1 MSHSPIRQKMRK
13 GRPLLFLLALALLV
27 IWLGWRF
34 WLAYQPE
41 PVRLQGQIEAQ
52 QYAVSSKVA
61 GRIDQV
67 LVKKGDKLDKGQLVF
82 TLASPEIEAKLS
94 QAKAGEAA
102 AGALAQEAE
111 NGARAQQIAAA
122 KDQWQQAKVAATLR
136 GTTYQRIANLHRDGV
151 MPLQKRDEAWTAWQA
166 AKYSEGM
173 AWQQYQLAL
182 EGARVETKVAARE
195 KVKMAAG
202 SVAEVEAYLADT
214 RITSPHEGEV
224 AQVLLRSGELAPQGF
239 PVVTLLDMQDAWAQF
254 HVREDLL
261 PQFQVGSEFDASIPG
276 LGDQWV
282 RFKVTHVAVM
292 GDFATWRATD
302 TRQGFDMKSFQ
313 VEARPLQPVD
323 GLRVGMSVLVQL

>member
-1 MSHSPIRQKMRK
+1 MSHPPIKKKMSQGK
-13 GRPLLFLLALALLV
+13 PWLLPLVLVLLV
-27 IWLGWRF
+27 LWLGWRF

-52 QYAVSSKVA
+52 QYSVSSKVA
-61 GRIDQV
+61 GRIDEV
-67 LVKKGDKLDKGQLVF
+67 LVKKGDQLARGQLAF

-94 QAKAGEAA
+94 QAKAGQAA
-102 AGALAQEAE
+102 AGAMAEEAE
-111 NGARAQQIAAA
+111 KGARVQQIAAA
-122 KDQWQQAKVAATLR
+122 KDQWQQAKAAALLH
-136 GTTYQRIANLHRDGV
+136 GKTYERIASLHRDGV
-151 MPLQKRDEAWTAWQA
+151 MSLQKRDEAWTAWQA

-173 AWQQYQLAL
+173 AWQQYQMAL
-182 EGARVETKVAARE
+182 EGVREETKVAARE
-195 KVKMAAG
+195 QAKMAAG
-202 SVAEVEAYLADT
+202 GVAEVEAYLADT
-214 RITSPHEGEV
+214 RIASPHEGEV

-239 PVVTLLDMQDAWAQF
+239 PVVTLLDMKDAWAQF

-261 PQFQVGSEFDASIPG
+261 PRFPVGTEFDARIPG
-276 LGDQWV
+276 LGDQLV

-323 GLRVGMSVLVQL
+323 GLRVGMSVLVEL

>member
-1 MSHSPIRQKMRK
+1 MSHPPIKKKMSQGK
-13 GRPLLFLLALALLV
+13 PLLLPLALVLLA

-52 QYAVSSKVA
+52 QYSVSSKVA
-61 GRIDQV
+61 GRIDEV
-67 LVKKGDKLDKGQLVF
+67 LVKKGDQLAQGQLAF

-94 QAKAGEAA
+94 QAKAGQAA

-111 NGARAQQIAAA
+111 KGARAQQIAAA
-122 KDQWQQAKVAATLR
+122 KDQWQQAKTAALLH
-136 GTTYQRIANLHRDGV
+136 GKTYERIANLHREGV

-166 AKYSEGM
+166 ARYSESM
-173 AWQQYQLAL
+173 AWQQYQMTL
-182 EGARVETKVAARE
+182 EGAREETKIAARE
-195 KVKMAAG
+195 QAKMAAG
-202 SVAEVEAYLADT
+202 GVAEVEAYLADT
-214 RITSPHEGEV
+214 RIVTPHAGEV

-239 PVVTLLDMQDAWAQF
+239 PVVTLLDMEDAWAQF

-261 PQFQVGSEFDASIPG
+261 PRFPVGTEFDAQIPG
-276 LGDQWV
+276 LGDQTV

-302 TRQGFDMKSFQ
+302 SRQGFDMKSFQ
-313 VEARPLQPVD
+313 VEARPLQPVE
-323 GLRVGMSVLVQL
+323 GLRVGMSVLVEL

>member
-1 MSHSPIRQKMRK
+1 MSHPPIKKTMSQGK
-13 GRPLLFLLALALLV
+13 PLLLLLALVLLAL
-27 IWLGWRF
+27 WLGLRF

-41 PVRLQGQIEAQ
+41 PVRLQGQVEAQ
-52 QYAVSSKVA
+52 QYSVSSKVA
-61 GRIDQV
+61 GRIDEV
-67 LVKKGDKLDKGQLVF
+67 LVKKGDQLARDQLVF

-94 QAKAGEAA
+94 QAKAGQAA
-102 AGALAQEAE
+102 AGAMAEEAE
-111 NGARAQQIAAA
+111 KGARAQQIAGA
-122 KDQWQQAKVAATLR
+122 KDQWQKARAAALLRAK
-136 GTTYQRIANLHRDGV
+136 TYERIASLHRDGV

-173 AWQQYQLAL
+173 AWQQYQMTL
-182 EGARVETKVAARE
+182 EGAREETKVAARE
-195 KVKMAAG
+195 QANMAAG

-214 RITSPHEGEV
+214 RIASPHAGEV
-224 AQVLLRSGELAPQGF
+224 SQVLLRSGELAPQGF

-261 PQFQVGSEFDASIPG
+261 PRFSQGTEFDATIPG
-276 LGDQWV
+276 LGEQTV

-302 TRQGFDMKSFQ
+302 TRQGFDMKSFL

-323 GLRVGMSVLVQL
+323 GLRVGMSVLVEL

>member
-1 MSHSPIRQKMRK
+1 MSHPPIKKKMSQGK
-13 GRPLLFLLALALLV
+13 PLLLPLALIVLV

-52 QYAVSSKVA
+52 QYSVSSKVA
-61 GRIDQV
+61 GRIDEV
-67 LVKKGDKLDKGQLVF
+67 LVKKGDQLAQGQLAF

-94 QAKAGEAA
+94 QAKAGQAA

-111 NGARAQQIAAA
+111 KGARAQQIAAA
-122 KDQWQQAKVAATLR
+122 KDQWQQAKTAALLH
-136 GTTYQRIANLHRDGV
+136 GKTYERIANLHREGV

-173 AWQQYQLAL
+173 AWQQYQMTL
-182 EGARVETKVAARE
+182 EGAREETKIAARE
-195 KVKMAAG
+195 QAKMAAG
-202 SVAEVEAYLADT
+202 GVAEVEAYLADT
-214 RITSPHEGEV
+214 RIVTPHAGEV

-239 PVVTLLDMQDAWAQF
+239 PVVTLLDMEDAWAQF

-261 PQFQVGSEFDASIPG
+261 PRFPVGTEFDARIPG
-276 LGDQWV
+276 LGDQLV

-302 TRQGFDMKSFQ
+302 SRQGFDMKSFQ
-313 VEARPLQPVD
+313 VEARPLQPVE
-323 GLRVGMSVLVQL
+323 GLRVGMSVLVEL

>member
-1 MSHSPIRQKMRK
+1 MSHPPIKKKMSQGK
-13 GRPLLFLLALALLV
+13 PLLLPLALVVLV

-34 WLAYQPE
+34 WLAYLPE

-52 QYAVSSKVA
+52 QYSVSSKVA
-61 GRIDQV
+61 GRIAEV
-67 LVKKGDKLDKGQLVF
+67 LVKKGDQLAKGQLAF

-94 QAKAGEAA
+94 QAKAGQAA

-111 NGARAQQIAAA
+111 KGARAQQIAAA
-122 KDQWQQAKVAATLR
+122 KDQWQQAKTAALLH
-136 GTTYQRIANLHRDGV
+136 GKTYERIANLHREGV

-173 AWQQYQLAL
+173 AWQQYQMTL
-182 EGARVETKVAARE
+182 EGAREETKIAARE
-195 KVKMAAG
+195 QAKMAAG
-202 SVAEVEAYLADT
+202 GVAEVEAYLADT
-214 RITSPHEGEV
+214 RIVTPHAGEV

-239 PVVTLLDMQDAWAQF
+239 PVVTLLDMEDAWAQF

-261 PQFQVGSEFDASIPG
+261 PRFPVGTEFDARIPG
-276 LGDQWV
+276 LGDQTV

-302 TRQGFDMKSFQ
+302 SRQGFDMKSFQ
-313 VEARPLQPVD
+313 VEARPLQPVE
-323 GLRVGMSVLVQL
+323 GLRVGMSVLVEL

>member
-1 MSHSPIRQKMRK
+1 MSHPPIKKKMSQGK
-13 GRPLLFLLALALLV
+13 PLLLPLALIVLA

-52 QYAVSSKVA
+52 QYSVSSKVA
-61 GRIDQV
+61 GRISEV
-67 LVKKGDKLDKGQLVF
+67 LVKKGDQLAKGQLAF

-111 NGARAQQIAAA
+111 KGARAQQIAAA
-122 KDQWQQAKVAATLR
+122 KDQWQQAKTAALLH
-136 GTTYQRIANLHRDGV
+136 GKTYERIANLHREGV

-166 AKYSEGM
+166 ARYSEGM
-173 AWQQYQLAL
+173 AWQQYQMTL
-182 EGARVETKVAARE
+182 EGAREETKIAARE
-195 KVKMAAG
+195 QAKMAAG
-202 SVAEVEAYLADT
+202 GVAEVEAYLADT
-214 RITSPHEGEV
+214 RIVTPHAGEV

-239 PVVTLLDMQDAWAQF
+239 PVVTLLDMEDAWAQF

-261 PQFQVGSEFDASIPG
+261 PRFPVGTEFDATIPG
-276 LGDQWV
+276 LGEQSV

-302 TRQGFDMKSFQ
+302 SRQGFDMKSFQ
-313 VEARPLQPVD
+313 IEARPLQPVE
-323 GLRVGMSVLVQL
+323 GLRVGMSVLVEL